1 MNTTTQHAAE
11 PTPAPQQE
19 AAKPTPA
26 YAFSTYVE
34 SQPAFQKALQEI
46 ADLTDSSI
54 CDLKQP
60 NGDFS
65 WALVKLDS
73 LPKPDPLPEIAF
85 IQRQA
90 QPLVDKFKN
99 PDLTDEERKE
109 IQKKILKIK
118 DAPFQPIR
126 DHQEKVERLQKLAA
140 EAVTGFEEWITAD
153 PAGIAAAA
161 QDKAHSEWV
170 EAEEARIRAE
180 AIEAEK
186 QARIEKAR
194 AERKQ
199 EAIQLWNEIGIA
211 LFDTDTDHP
220 DIDGKTFQAFM
231 KWVPENEDR
240 VNYFGPDPINAI
252 LVGPPGVG
260 KSRALAAAAVADCEK
275 QGRENIEWVTGYE
288 FAELVSNLSTD
299 KRTEA
304 NARLEVITD
313 AWHLYFDDLGS
324 ANFTAARTAR
334 FFRLIDERYRRNRI
348 TFFSTNHTPQQLR
361 KIFTSSS
368 ESKDEAVRI
377 LRRICGTQS
386 HPLAQL
392 FQFKKPATK

>member
-1 MNTTTQHAAE
+1 MNTKTKPAAE
-11 PTPAPQQE
+11 PNPATQQD
-19 AAKPTPA
+19 AAEPKPA
-26 YAFSTYVE
+26 YAFSSFIRSSPLE
-34 SQPAFQKALQEI
+34 EAAKKAGIPTEGIFSASEFIDTARRYLRHSSPPPMSEEGMMLH
-46 ADLTDSSI
+46 LTTSPL
-54 CDLKQP
+54 LKRLKEEVLTKEEQY
-60 NGDFS
+60 
-65 WALVKLDS
+65 A
-73 LPKPDPLPEIAF
+73 
-85 IQRQA
+85 IQREILDIKAKANAPQIEHQNRVTEFNQA
-90 QPLVDKFKN
+90 
-99 PDLTDEERKE
+99 
-109 IQKKILKIK
+109 
-118 DAPFQPIR
+118 
-126 DHQEKVERLQKLAA
+126 LQKL
-140 EAVTGFEEWITAD
+140 EADFDEWITTD

-161 QDKAHSEWV
+161 QDKAHNDWMD
-170 EAEEARIRAE
+170 AEEARIFAE
-180 AIEAEK
+180 AKEAER

-194 AERKQ
+194 AKRKQ
-199 EAIQLWNEIGIA
+199 EAIELENEIGSA

-240 VNYFGPDPINAI
+240 VNYDGPQPINAI
-252 LVGPPGVG
+252 LVGLPGVG

-275 QGRENIEWVTGYE
+275 RGRENIEWVTGYE
-288 FAELVSNLSTD
+288 FAELVSSLSTD

-377 LRRICGTQS
+377 LRRIIGTPS

-392 FQFKKPATK
+392 FQFKKPATN

>member
-1 MNTTTQHAAE
+1 MKLALVAA
-11 PTPAPQQE
+11 PKP
-19 AAKPTPA
+19 KPT
-26 YAFSTYVE
+26 E
-34 SQPAFQKALQEI
+34 
-46 ADLTDSSI
+46 DSR
-54 CDLKQP
+54 
-60 NGDFS
+60 
-65 WALVKLDS
+65 
-73 LPKPDPLPEIAF
+73 F
-85 IQRQA
+85 IQDRTA
-90 QPLVDKFKN
+90 PLKEQLRN
-99 PDLTDEERKE
+99 PDLTDEEARK
-109 IQKKILKIK
+109 IQRRIIELGQ
-118 DAPFQPIR
+118 APFKPLH
-126 DHQEKVERLQKLAA
+126 DHQEKIQRLTKAIDTEL
-140 EAVTGFEEWITAD
+140 EAFEEWILTD
-153 PAGIAAAA
+153 PAGIAAGA
-161 QDKAHSEWV
+161 QDKAHDEW
-170 EAEEARIRAE
+170 EKADMARLKAEQERRDAE
-180 AIEAEK
+180 VKEAEK

-275 QGRENIEWVTGYE
+275 WGRENIEWVTGYE

-334 FFRLIDERYRRNRI
+334 
-348 TFFSTNHTPQQLR
+348 
-361 KIFTSSS
+361 
-368 ESKDEAVRI
+368 
-377 LRRICGTQS
+377 
-386 HPLAQL
+386 
-392 FQFKKPATK
+392 

>member
-1 MNTTTQHAAE
+1 MNTKTKPAAE
-11 PTPAPQQE
+11 PNPATQQD
-19 AAKPTPA
+19 AAEPKPA
-26 YAFSTYVE
+26 YAFS
-34 SQPAFQKALQEI
+34 
-46 ADLTDSSI
+46 
-54 CDLKQP
+54 
-60 NGDFS
+60 
-65 WALVKLDS
+65 
-73 LPKPDPLPEIAF
+73 AF
-85 IQRQA
+85 IRSSPLEEAAKKAGIPTEGIFSASEFIDTARRYLRHSSPPPMSEEGMMLHLTTSPLLKRLKEEVLTKEEQYAIQREILDIKAKANAPQIEHQNMINAFNQA
-90 QPLVDKFKN
+90 FKELEN
-99 PDLTDEERKE
+99 D
-109 IQKKILKIK
+109 
-118 DAPFQPIR
+118 F
-126 DHQEKVERLQKLAA
+126 EK
-140 EAVTGFEEWITAD
+140 WITLD
-153 PAGIAAAA
+153 PPGVAATT

-275 QGRENIEWVTGYE
+275 WGRENIEWVTGYE